1 MTEGLQPTL
10 LARKACFSDSSTSS
24 LFHNDFMISLRSDA
38 SERFLFCWFSSF
50 KKIQHHVTSYIWSL
64 RHKHCPDCNFF
75 LAFKGKKRLTS
86 RLRSLKASML
96 WEESL
101 NDDSASS
108 LASSFSITVDG
119 AVSRSLHNASIDC
132 FNSLNV
138 FSLFTYNIQYIVSKL
153 EQFSFECHLGFTLL
167 QGFTWLHCGNLTL
180 LFILNMLLTSY

>member
-1 MTEGLQPTL
+1 
-10 LARKACFSDSSTSS
+10 
-24 LFHNDFMISLRSDA
+24 
-38 SERFLFCWFSSF
+38 
-50 KKIQHHVTSYIWSL
+50 
-64 RHKHCPDCNFF
+64 
-75 LAFKGKKRLTS
+75 
-86 RLRSLKASML
+86 ML

-167 QGFTWLHCGNLTL
+167 QGFT
-180 LFILNMLLTSY
+180 